1 LKDNGQKIKDP
12 ERSNWKNHEIK
23 KKLKTAEKGKNPE
36 LSKKRKP
43 NFLKP
48 KDVKNPNN
56 QKQKMEKFTKKQ
68 ENQKSP
74 KNSKKNITKKS
85 PKNSKKEESQSL
97 AAKLTQK
104 QGI

>member
-1 LKDNGQKIKDP
+1 
-12 ERSNWKNHEIK
+12 
-23 KKLKTAEKGKNPE
+23 
-36 LSKKRKP
+36 
-43 NFLKP
+43 
-48 KDVKNPNN
+48 
-56 QKQKMEKFTKKQ
+56 MEKFTKKQ